1 MSLRHSVLTLVKL
14 LGGFALARRMTARGL
29 RILCFHGISV
39 HDEHCFQPKLFVR
52 EDTFRKRIAYL
63 KRQRYL
69 VLPLNEALALMYQKA
84 LPPRTLVI
92 TFDDGWLGIG
102 LKAVPVLRKYGFPS
116 TLYVTTRDVVDETPV
131 FDVALRYLIWKGRGK
146 ALDLGLLGLGPG
158 AIALNLPEEREHA
171 AWPQP
176 GSHGRWQR

>member
-1 MSLRHSVLTLVKL
+1 
-14 LGGFALARRMTARGL
+14 
-29 RILCFHGISV
+29 
-39 HDEHCFQPKLFVR
+39 
-52 EDTFRKRIAYL
+52 
-63 KRQRYL
+63 
-69 VLPLNEALALMYQKA
+69 MYQKA

-158 AIALNLPEEREHA
+158 AIALNSPEEREHA
-171 AWPQP
+171 AWRLSQAVMED
-176 GSHGRWQR
+176 GSDRKVLLAKLAEALRVTGTKVEPVLFFG